1 MAGDVNELGTSVKM
15 VSVPKSS
22 SSSPLLSL
30 KTAASDKRGGRAGAG
45 AAAGGLGLGPRLRPR
60 GLPATTVVFDEKDG
74 RAKAV
79 VNARELTA
87 LRTAMGSLLATELV
101 MMEEVKIPTSIE
113 EEEEVV
119 VDNGVPDDAPLNTKR
134 KPPVTL
140 VLFGCGLQIE
150 YHARMLLLRF
160 RSIRRCILLNRTR
173 NQRAKRLQKR
183 LWSFVRNA
191 RAPNEPATI
200 SLYTRI
206 NEEEEEEE
214 EEEGEE
220 RKQKEEVEQQR
231 EESTFE
237 RYVRQ
242 ADILCFATSATE
254 PLLED
259 SWVKPGAHLIL
270 VGSYTPQMQEV
281 PSETI
286 QRASKV
292 IVDSRAHAMAEAGEL
307 IMAKLD
313 ENRDL
318 IELGELFS
326 YDNEAKIQPL
336 PSALASAR
344 AGQVTIFKSVGLAVQ
359 DVMIARLVYDH
370 AVDASIGTLID
381 RYDEEDEEEEEDV
394 DIDVDVDA
402 HAHAHVVDSDSG
414 DATAIT
420 H

>member
-1 MAGDVNELGTSVKM
+1 MIIDVMDSPPSLRVLTSNDVKRVVDEHLSLDRLLDETARLFYKLSHPGTTITTATNSTTSGATTATIQCPGRTSIYTDSYTLLTMAGDVNELGTSVKM

-22 SSSPLLSL
+22 SSSPLLSS
-30 KTAASDKRGGRAGAG
+30 KAAASDKRGGRGQYSVLILPAGPG
-45 AAAGGLGLGPRLRPR
+45 GGGLGLGPRLRPR

-113 EEEEVV
+113 EEEVV
-119 VDNGVPDDAPLNTKR
+119 VDNGVPDNAPLNTKR

-191 RAPNEPATI
+191 RAPNETATV

-206 NEEEEEEE
+206 NEEEEEEQ
-214 EEEGEE
+214 EGEE
-220 RKQKEEVEQQR
+220 QKQKEEVEQQR

-259 SWVKPGAHLIL
+259 SCKKYPPRR
-270 VGSYTPQMQEV
+270 SRER
-281 PSETI
+281 
-286 QRASKV
+286 QRS
-292 IVDSRAHAMAEAGEL
+292 S
-307 IMAKLD
+307 
-313 ENRDL
+313 
-318 IELGELFS
+318 
-326 YDNEAKIQPL
+326 
-336 PSALASAR
+336 
-344 AGQVTIFKSVGLAVQ
+344 
-359 DVMIARLVYDH
+359 
-370 AVDASIGTLID
+370 
-381 RYDEEDEEEEEDV
+381 
-394 DIDVDVDA
+394 
-402 HAHAHVVDSDSG
+402 
-414 DATAIT
+414 
-420 H
+420 

>member
-1 MAGDVNELGTSVKM
+1 MTIDVMDSPPSLRVLTSNDVKRVVDEHLSLDRLLDETARLFYKLSHPGTTITTATNSTTSGATTATIQCPGRTSIYTDSYTLLTMAGDVNELGTSVKM

-22 SSSPLLSL
+22 SSSPLLSS
-30 KTAASDKRGGRAGAG
+30 KAAASDKRGGRDIHPSIPSSSFRSSFLISSVFVQVLILP
-45 AAAGGLGLGPRLRPR
+45 AAAGEGPGLGPRLRPR

-113 EEEEVV
+113 EEEVV
-119 VDNGVPDDAPLNTKR
+119 VDNGVPDNAPLNTKR

-191 RAPNEPATI
+191 RAPNETATV

-206 NEEEEEEE
+206 NEEEEEEQ
-214 EEEGEE
+214 EGEE
-220 RKQKEEVEQQR
+220 QKQKEEVEQQR

-259 SWVKPGAHLIL
+259 SCKKYPPRR
-270 VGSYTPQMQEV
+270 SRER
-281 PSETI
+281 
-286 QRASKV
+286 QRS
-292 IVDSRAHAMAEAGEL
+292 S
-307 IMAKLD
+307 
-313 ENRDL
+313 
-318 IELGELFS
+318 
-326 YDNEAKIQPL
+326 
-336 PSALASAR
+336 
-344 AGQVTIFKSVGLAVQ
+344 
-359 DVMIARLVYDH
+359 
-370 AVDASIGTLID
+370 
-381 RYDEEDEEEEEDV
+381 
-394 DIDVDVDA
+394 
-402 HAHAHVVDSDSG
+402 
-414 DATAIT
+414 
-420 H
+420 

>member
-1 MAGDVNELGTSVKM
+1 MDSPPSLRVLTSNDVKRVVDEHLSLDRLLDETARLFYKLSHPGTTITTATNSTTSGATTATIQCPGRTSIYTDSYTLLTMAGDVNELGTSVKM

-22 SSSPLLSL
+22 SSSPLLSS
-30 KTAASDKRGGRAGAG
+30 KAAASDKRGGRAPAG
-45 AAAGGLGLGPRLRPR
+45 EGPGLGPRLRPR

-113 EEEEVV
+113 EEEVV
-119 VDNGVPDDAPLNTKR
+119 VDNGVPDNAPLNTKR

-191 RAPNEPATI
+191 RAPNETATV

-206 NEEEEEEE
+206 NEEEEEEQ
-214 EEEGEE
+214 EGEE
-220 RKQKEEVEQQR
+220 QKQKEEVEQQR

-237 RYVRQ
+237 R
-242 ADILCFATSATE
+242 
-254 PLLED
+254 
-259 SWVKPGAHLIL
+259 
-270 VGSYTPQMQEV
+270 
-281 PSETI
+281 
-286 QRASKV
+286 
-292 IVDSRAHAMAEAGEL
+292 
-307 IMAKLD
+307 
-313 ENRDL
+313 
-318 IELGELFS
+318 
-326 YDNEAKIQPL
+326 
-336 PSALASAR
+336 
-344 AGQVTIFKSVGLAVQ
+344 
-359 DVMIARLVYDH
+359 
-370 AVDASIGTLID
+370 
-381 RYDEEDEEEEEDV
+381 
-394 DIDVDVDA
+394 
-402 HAHAHVVDSDSG
+402 
-414 DATAIT
+414 
-420 H
+420 